1 MRNISELIDHTNL
14 NQDAVVDDIIK
25 LCEEAVKFSFA
36 AVCINPIHVEL
47 VSSIIKNE
55 ESKVC
60 TVIGFPL
67 GADSSEMKFA
77 ETRFLVH
84 QGAEELD
91 MVLNV
96 GALKQGEIGII
107 EDEIDKVVN
116 ASNGRCVKVI
126 IETCLLSKAE
136 KILACNIARE
146 KGANFIKT
154 STGFSFGGA
163 TVDDVKLIRQ
173 TVGED
178 MGVKASGGIKTLSH
192 LQSMVEVGANR
203 IGTSN
208 GVYLVT

>member
-1 MRNISELIDHTNL
+1 VRKISELIDHTNL
-14 NQDAVVDDIIK
+14 SQDAVVDDIIK
-25 LCEEAVKFSFA
+25 LCEEAVKFGFA
-36 AVCINPIHVEL
+36 AVCVNPIHVEL

-77 ETRFLVH
+77 ETRFLVY

-163 TVDDVKLIRQ
+163 TIDDVKLIRQ

-178 MGVKASGGIKTLSH
+178 MGVKASGGIKTLPQ

-208 GVYLVT
+208 GVHLVT

>member
-1 MRNISELIDHTNL
+1 VRSIPEFIDHTNL

-25 LCEEAVKFSFA
+25 LCEEAVKFGFA
-36 AVCINPIHVEL
+36 AVCVNPIHVEL

-55 ESKVC
+55 KSKVC

-67 GADSSEMKFA
+67 GADTSEMKFA

-96 GALKQGEIGII
+96 GALKQGEIGIV
-107 EDEIDKVVN
+107 EDEIDKVVK

-136 KILACNIARE
+136 KVLACNIARE

-154 STGFSFGGA
+154 STGYSFGGA
-163 TVDDVKLIRQ
+163 TIEDVKLIRQ
-173 TVGED
+173 TLGDD
-178 MGVKASGGIKTLSH
+178 MGVKASGGIKTLPH
-192 LQSMVEVGANR
+192 LQLMVEVGANR
-203 IGTSN
+203 IGTSS
-208 GVYLVT
+208 GVHLVT

>member
-1 MRNISELIDHTNL
+1 MRNIPELIDHTNL
-14 NQDAVVDDIIK
+14 SQDAVVDDIIK
-25 LCEEAVKFSFA
+25 LCEEAVKYGFA
-36 AVCINPIHVEL
+36 AVCVNPIYVEL

-55 ESKVC
+55 KSKVC

-96 GALKQGEIGII
+96 GALKQGEIGIV
-107 EDEIDKVVN
+107 EDEIDKVVK

-136 KILACNIARE
+136 KVLACNIARE

-163 TVDDVKLIRQ
+163 TIEDVKLIRQ
-173 TVGED
+173 ILGED
-178 MGVKASGGIKTLSH
+178 MGVKASGGIKTLPH
-192 LQSMVEVGANR
+192 LQSMVEVGADR
-203 IGTSN
+203 IGTSS
-208 GVYLVT
+208 GVHLVT

>member
-1 MRNISELIDHTNL
+1 MRSIPELIDHTNL
-14 NQDAVVDDIIK
+14 SQDAVVDDIIK
-25 LCEEAVKFSFA
+25 LCEEAVKFGFT
-36 AVCINPIHVEL
+36 AVCVNPIHVEL

-55 ESKVC
+55 KSKVC

-96 GALKQGEIGII
+96 GALKQGEIGIV
-107 EDEIDKVVN
+107 EDEIDKVVK

-136 KILACNIARE
+136 KVLACNIARE

-163 TVDDVKLIRQ
+163 TIEDVKLIRQ
-173 TVGED
+173 TLGED
-178 MGVKASGGIKTLSH
+178 MGVKASGGIKTLPH
-192 LQSMVEVGANR
+192 FQSMVAAGANR

-208 GVYLVT
+208 GVHLVT

>member
-1 MRNISELIDHTNL
+1 MRKISELIDHTNL
-14 NQDAVVDDIIK
+14 SQDAVVDDIIK
-25 LCEEAVKFSFA
+25 LCEEAVKFGFA
-36 AVCINPIHVEL
+36 AVCVNPIHVEL

-77 ETRFLVH
+77 ETRFLVY

-163 TVDDVKLIRQ
+163 TIDDVKLIRQ

-178 MGVKASGGIKTLSH
+178 MGVKASGGIKTLPQ

-208 GVYLVT
+208 GVHLVT

>member
-1 MRNISELIDHTNL
+1 MRNIPELIDHTNL
-14 NQDAVVDDIIK
+14 SQDAVVDDIIK
-25 LCEEAVKFSFA
+25 LCEEAVKFGFA
-36 AVCINPIHVEL
+36 SVCVNPIHVEL

-55 ESKVC
+55 KSKVC

-96 GALKQGEIGII
+96 GALKQGEIRIV
-107 EDEIDKVVN
+107 EDEIDKVIK

-136 KILACNIARE
+136 KVLACNIARE
-146 KGANFIKT
+146 KGADFIKT

-163 TVDDVKLIRQ
+163 TIEDVKLIRQ
-173 TVGED
+173 ILGED
-178 MGVKASGGIKTLSH
+178 MGVKASGGIKTLPQ

-208 GVYLVT
+208 GVHLVT

>member
-1 MRNISELIDHTNL
+1 MRKISELIDHTNL
-14 NQDAVVDDIIK
+14 SQDAVVDDIIK
-25 LCEEAVKFSFA
+25 LCEEAVKFGFA
-36 AVCINPIHVEL
+36 AVCVNPIHVEL

-77 ETRFLVH
+77 ETRFLVY

-136 KILACNIARE
+136 KVLACNIARE

-163 TVDDVKLIRQ
+163 TIDDVKLIRQ

-178 MGVKASGGIKTLSH
+178 MGVKASGGIKTLPQ

-208 GVYLVT
+208 GVHLVT

>member
-1 MRNISELIDHTNL
+1 VRSIPEFIDHTNL

-25 LCEEAVKFSFA
+25 LCEEAVKFGFA
-36 AVCINPIHVEL
+36 AVCVNPIYVEL

-55 ESKVC
+55 KSKVC

-67 GADSSEMKFA
+67 GADTSEMKFA

-96 GALKQGEIGII
+96 GALKQGEIGIV
-107 EDEIDKVVN
+107 EDEIDKVVK

-136 KILACNIARE
+136 KVLACNIARE

-154 STGFSFGGA
+154 STGYSFGGA
-163 TVDDVKLIRQ
+163 TIEDVKLIRQ
-173 TVGED
+173 TLGDD
-178 MGVKASGGIKTLSH
+178 MGVKASGGIKTLPH
-192 LQSMVEVGANR
+192 LQLMVEVGANR
-203 IGTSN
+203 IGTSS
-208 GVYLVT
+208 GVHLVT

>member
-1 MRNISELIDHTNL
+1 MRKISELIDHTNL
-14 NQDAVVDDIIK
+14 SQDAVVDDIIK
-25 LCEEAVKFSFA
+25 LCEEAVKFGFA
-36 AVCINPIHVEL
+36 AVCVNPIHVEL

-77 ETRFLVH
+77 ETRFLVY

-163 TVDDVKLIRQ
+163 TIDDVKLIRQ

-178 MGVKASGGIKTLSH
+178 MGVKASGGIKTLPQF
-192 LQSMVEVGANR
+192 QSMVEVGANR

-208 GVYLVT
+208 GVHLVT

>member
-96 GALKQGEIGII
+96 GALKQGEIGIV
-107 EDEIDKVVN
+107 EDEIDKVVK

>member
-1 MRNISELIDHTNL
+1 MSELIDHTNL

-25 LCEEAVKFSFA
+25 LCEEAVKFGFA
-36 AVCINPIHVEL
+36 AVCVNPIHVEL

-77 ETRFLVH
+77 ETRFLVY

-136 KILACNIARE
+136 KVLACNIARE
-146 KGANFIKT
+146 KGADFIKT

-163 TVDDVKLIRQ
+163 TIDDVKLIRQ

-178 MGVKASGGIKTLSH
+178 MGVKASGGIKTLPQ

-208 GVYLVT
+208 GVHLVT

>member
-1 MRNISELIDHTNL
+1 MRNIPELIDHTNL
-14 NQDAVVDDIIK
+14 SQDAVVDDIIK
-25 LCEEAVKFSFA
+25 LCEEAVKFGFA
-36 AVCINPIHVEL
+36 AVCINPIYVEL

-208 GVYLVT
+208 GVHLVT

>member
-1 MRNISELIDHTNL
+1 MRKISELIDHTNL
-14 NQDAVVDDIIK
+14 SQDAVVDDIIK
-25 LCEEAVKFSFA
+25 LCEEAVKFGFA
-36 AVCINPIHVEL
+36 AVCVNPIHVEL

-77 ETRFLVH
+77 ETRFLVY

-136 KILACNIARE
+136 KILACKIARE

-163 TVDDVKLIRQ
+163 TIDDVKLIRQ

-178 MGVKASGGIKTLSH
+178 MGVKASGGIKTLPQ

-208 GVYLVT
+208 GVHLVT

>member
-1 MRNISELIDHTNL
+1 MRKISELIDHTNL
-14 NQDAVVDDIIK
+14 SQDAVVDDIIK
-25 LCEEAVKFSFA
+25 LCEEAVKFGFA
-36 AVCINPIHVEL
+36 AVCVNPIHVEL

-163 TVDDVKLIRQ
+163 TIDDVKLIRQ

-178 MGVKASGGIKTLSH
+178 MGVKASGGIKTLPQ

-208 GVYLVT
+208 GVHLVT